1 MAEKVKKAETTAKP
15 KKAAAPKKEAA
26 LSNLT
31 QMTASAD
38 TNTTVHQPAA
48 HSHEQVAQ
56 LAHRFWAER
65 GHRHG
70 HHVEDWLRA
79 EQELRGKAS

>member
-1 MAEKVKKAETTAKP
+1 MAEKVKEKAKKAETTPKT
-15 KKAAAPKKEAA
+15 KKAAVKKNGAVA
-26 LSNLT
+26 NLT
-31 QMTASAD
+31 QMSAPQEK
-38 TNTTVHQPAA
+38 TKS
-48 HSHEQVAQ
+48 HSHEEVAQ

-79 EQELRGKAS
+79 EQELRGRAS